1 MRVVYLY
8 TQREETEGR
17 GGRREREGVR
27 ERGRTGI
34 VILALA
40 EELCECLLAVVG
52 ITKVSQTM
60 TKTPVNFE
68 SWEDTI
74 LHNTNQKSHTANW
87 YIALNCEFPSFRL
100 RKTVFLEAI
109 NISGSVDL
117 DRLSG

>member
-1 MRVVYLY
+1 MVLKSEKHKFKRVCVHACCVSIYI
-8 TQREETEGR
+8 EETEGR

-27 ERGRTGI
+27 ERGRMGI

-74 LHNTNQKSHTANW
+74 LHNTN
-87 YIALNCEFPSFRL
+87 
-100 RKTVFLEAI
+100 
-109 NISGSVDL
+109 
-117 DRLSG
+117 